1 LLILEEREAE
11 DAFKYLI
18 SIGVDISPRH
28 FFENIANPLVNGDE
42 KVTAQYAREEPIC
55 ETHKMPVKRRKI
67 AKDQS
72 DWLQPR
78 KIKHKVIKSLKR
90 MADPHE
96 QLEYLEFMGI
106 VESHNIIDID
116 GMVQNGD
123 D

>member
-1 LLILEEREAE
+1 LEEREAE

-67 AKDQS
+67 EKDQS
-72 DWLQPR
+72 DWIYSTFR
-78 KIKHKVIKSLKR
+78 KNRRLTLMEAKEMFDL
-90 MADPHE
+90 
-96 QLEYLEFMGI
+96 LF
-106 VESHNIIDID
+106 D
-116 GMVQNGD
+116 GLAVPSCTTI
-123 D
+123 